1 MNRLDAG
8 RNRQGPS
15 NRPNNKR
22 KRGQNG
28 PENGPNRGVTG
39 VRVIKA
45 GPPPVDYTERY
56 KPEYGCPLT
65 SYVKGN
71 GVNCRPPSLDM
82 IHIQKIPPWVIYEK

>member
-45 GPPPVDYTERY
+45 GPPPIDYTERY

-65 SYVKGN
+65 SYVKGIGMN
-71 GVNCRPPSLDM
+71 FYKCS
-82 IHIQKIPPWVIYEK
+82 VITEIILQQFMV

>member
-28 PENGPNRGVTG
+28 PENGPNNRGVTG

-65 SYVKGN
+65 SYVKGT
-71 GVNCRPPSLDM
+71 GIFISVVLLPKL
-82 IHIQKIPPWVIYEK
+82 IYSNLWFEYI

>member
-28 PENGPNRGVTG
+28 PENGPEN
-39 VRVIKA
+39 
-45 GPPPVDYTERY
+45 GP
-56 KPEYGCPLT
+56 KMNIS
-65 SYVKGN
+65 SY
-71 GVNCRPPSLDM
+71 
-82 IHIQKIPPWVIYEK
+82 YF

>member
-45 GPPPVDYTERY
+45 GPPPIDYTQRY

-65 SYVKGN
+65 SYVKGTGTN
-71 GVNCRPPSLDM
+71 FISVLLL
-82 IHIQKIPPWVIYEK
+82 QKLTFYNNLWFEYI

>member
-71 GVNCRPPSLDM
+71 GIKLWTADGPQCPDM
-82 IHIQKIPPWVIYEK
+82 IHSQKTPA